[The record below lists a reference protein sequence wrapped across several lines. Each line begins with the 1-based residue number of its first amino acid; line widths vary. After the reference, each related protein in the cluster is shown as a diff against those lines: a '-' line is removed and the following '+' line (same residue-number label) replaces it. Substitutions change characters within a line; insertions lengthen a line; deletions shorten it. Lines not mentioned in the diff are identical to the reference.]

1 MYIIIQRDT
10 QTGKKNHYSSSLGQ
24 NVGYQLIFIRH
35 AQTTNT
41 DRFLWT
47 IIDYTRGSGL
57 DGRSIKDPWGT
68 FRVNRLTIQPTQI

>member
-1 MYIIIQRDT
+1 MQCDTHRGKKIIIPT
-10 QTGKKNHYSSSLGQ
+10 VWTK

-41 DRFLWT
+41 DRFLWA

-57 DGRSIKDPWGT
+57 DGRSIEDPWGT
-68 FRVNRLTIQPTQI
+68 

>member
-1 MYIIIQRDT
+1 MRHT
-10 QTGKKNHYSSSLGQ
+10 PGGKNHYSGSLDQ
-24 NVGYQLIFIRH
+24 NDGYQLIFIRH

-57 DGRSIKDPWGT
+57 DGRSIEDPWGT
-68 FRVNRLTIQPTQI
+68 

>member
-1 MYIIIQRDT
+1 MYIIMQCDT
-10 QTGKKNHYSSSLGQ
+10 HRRKKSLFRQFGPK

-41 DRFLWT
+41 DRFLWA

-57 DGRSIKDPWGT
+57 DGRSIEDPWGT
-68 FRVNRLTIQPTQI
+68 